1 MANVHTAGRRN
12 NETEKSHAR
21 KVPDLSPTYKR
32 HNPAVPGT
40 VLDLHIGDTMRG
52 HTRSRRNAP
61 SLGPEGET
69 YGILEKRGGTM
80 TQEQIEKL
88 KEIVARP
95 CDNPSGVH
103 LNDLLSSLQTELKIT
118 KEEANEILMDALDND
133 ELEDNITRFK
143 IKKV

>member
-1 MANVHTAGRRN
+1 
-12 NETEKSHAR
+12 
-21 KVPDLSPTYKR
+21 
-32 HNPAVPGT
+32 
-40 VLDLHIGDTMRG
+40 
-52 HTRSRRNAP
+52 
-61 SLGPEGET
+61 
-69 YGILEKRGGTM
+69 M

-95 CDNPSGVH
+95 CDNFFGIH